1 MDDYNSESGV
11 LITHS
16 ALDFVS
22 EDETLT
28 PLGRLEKYAAS
39 EDVLNRQI
47 VAQDLLNTL
56 REVSDNKRHCITVW
70 EIITQLADDPEP
82 IVRAEL
88 MEQVPQIAL
97 FCQENQSFI
106 TNAFSKHLLPILIR
120 YLSDQNNV
128 VWQKKSGNFDGF
140 AGAGVD

>member
-1 MDDYNSESGV
+1 MLQVRTFIADK
-11 LITHS
+11 LWQCL
-16 ALDFVS
+16 LD
-22 EDETLT
+22 
-28 PLGRLEKYAAS
+28 
-39 EDVLNRQI
+39 
-47 VAQDLLNTL
+47 TL
-56 REVSDNKRHCITVW
+56 REVSNNKRHCIYW
-70 EIITQLADDPEP
+70 EINSQLADDPEP
-82 IVRAEL
+82 IVRADL